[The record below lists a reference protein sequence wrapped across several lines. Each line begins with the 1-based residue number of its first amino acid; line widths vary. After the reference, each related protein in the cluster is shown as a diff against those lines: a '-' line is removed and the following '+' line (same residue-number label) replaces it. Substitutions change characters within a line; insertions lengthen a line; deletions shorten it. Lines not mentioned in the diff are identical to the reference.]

1 MKIFVILSAA
11 AVLAGVSADLTV
23 DDLDLFD
30 VVEDVKQNFYEFL
43 EVPENS
49 TTSDIRK
56 AYRRLSLLY
65 HPDKNSD
72 PDAPER
78 FRKIASVVEV
88 LKDEKKRAKY
98 HEVLEYG
105 IPDWA
110 RSMYYRYYRKARKM
124 GSMEMSVLMAI
135 IITVAQTLW
144 MYASYWERKFTINS
158 NVNEAIKRK
167 KLRSTNTKKNKAAEE
182 EIRQLR
188 EELMSHIIAP
198 AFKDIWFISVPISFF
213 YGILALPSI
222 IKEKLKKE
230 ELPEETESEEEEE
243 VVRPKRTPRQRTEVK
258 GAQVVNGNAPVVTTT
273 KAAAAKQQSEQ
284 KDLKTGPWADTEVAA
299 LIRLL
304 KKFPVG
310 TQDRWEKISEALN
323 RSTADVTEKNK
334 TLRTTNTNVIPQQQS
349 TTKSLWVESEIS
361 QKSSDEEDN
370 DDDAEEEPAEKLD
383 PTAWSQTQQKQLETA
398 MVAFPKWTEGRWELI
413 ADRVDGKSKR
423 ACINRVQ
430 WLIENIK
437 KKKAETAE

>member
-1 MKIFVILSAA
+1 MKLLLAFHIA
-11 AVLAGVSADLTV
+11 AVWALVSADLTV

-30 VVEDVKQNFYEFL
+30 VVEDVKQNFYDFL
-43 EVPENS
+43 EVPANS

-72 PDAPER
+72 PDAPEK

-124 GSMEMSVLMAI
+124 GSTEMSVLMAI
-135 IITVAQTLW
+135 IVTVAQTLW
-144 MYASYWERKFTINS
+144 MYASYWEKKFTINS

-198 AFKDIWFISVPISFF
+198 TFKDIWFVSFPISMF
-213 YGILALPSI
+213 YGILALPSL
-222 IKEKLKKE
+222 IKERLKKE
-230 ELPEETESEEEEE
+230 EIPEEAEEEEE
-243 VVRPKRTPRQRTEVK
+243 EEIVRPKRTPRQRTEVK

-273 KAAAAKQQSEQ
+273 KASAPRESGQ
-284 KDLKTGPWADTEVAA
+284 KELKSGPWTDTEVAA

-310 TQDRWEKISEALN
+310 TQDRWDKISEALN
-323 RSTADVTEKNK
+323 RSTADVTEKTK
-334 TLRTTNTNVIPQQQS
+334 TLRTSNTNVIPQQQS
-349 TTKSLWVESEIS
+349 TNKSLWVESEITS
-361 QKSSDEEDN
+361 KSSDEDEN
-370 DDDAEEEPAEKLD
+370 DEGDEPAEKLD
-383 PTAWSQTQQKQLETA
+383 PTEWSQAQQKQLELA
-398 MVAFPKWTEGRWELI
+398 MVAFPKWTEGRWDLI
-413 ADRVDGKSKR
+413 SDRVDGKSKR
-423 ACINRVQ
+423 ACISRVQ

-437 KKKAETAE
+437 KKKTEQVE